1 MITLSTL
8 KNTSRP
14 KKNVKR
20 LGRGMGSK
28 KGKTC
33 GKGNKG
39 DKARQGYKTRP
50 GYEGGQL
57 PLYRKSPCRGFTNGM
72 FRSEVFAINLCRLEE
87 MFNDG
92 DVVNLKVLQQKGV
105 APRRALGG
113 LKILSQGEISKKI
126 VIEASSYSAA
136 AQEKLK
142 SAGIKF
148 TLVGTEQD

>member
-14 KKNVKR
+14 KKTAKR

-92 DVVNLKVLQQKGV
+92 DVVNLQVLQQMGV

-113 LKILSQGEISKKI
+113 LKILSKGEISKKI
-126 VIEASSYSAA
+126 ILEAAAYSEA

-142 SAGIKF
+142 SAGIQF
-148 TLVGTEQD
+148 TIAGTQQA

>member
-1 MITLSTL
+1 
-8 KNTSRP
+8 
-14 KKNVKR
+14 
-20 LGRGMGSK
+20 
-28 KGKTC
+28 
-33 GKGNKG
+33 
-39 DKARQGYKTRP
+39 
-50 GYEGGQL
+50 
-57 PLYRKSPCRGFTNGM
+57 M

-92 DVVNLKVLQQKGV
+92 DVVNLKVLQQMGV

-126 VIEASSYSAA
+126 VIEATAFSEA

-148 TLVGTEQD
+148 TVVGSENA

>member
-14 KKNVKR
+14 KKTAKR

-57 PLYRKSPCRGFTNGM
+57 PLYRKSPCRGFNNGM

-87 MFNDG
+87 LFNDKN
-92 DVVNLKVLQQKGV
+92 DSSEQMSF
-105 APRRALGG
+105 
-113 LKILSQGEISKKI
+113 ILSDEDLI
-126 VIEASSYSAA
+126 VDHVNYIE
-136 AQEKLK
+136 
-142 SAGIKF
+142 F
-148 TLVGTEQD
+148 